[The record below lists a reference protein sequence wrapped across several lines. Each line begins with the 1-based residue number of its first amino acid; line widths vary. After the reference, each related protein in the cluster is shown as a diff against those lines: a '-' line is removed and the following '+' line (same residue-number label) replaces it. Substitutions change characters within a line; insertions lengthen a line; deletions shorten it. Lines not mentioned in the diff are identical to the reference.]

1 MLSKLIVV
9 LAVTSLAAVAFRL
22 MYGEESEADLKA
34 RITDELDSLRDHLFK
49 R

>member
-1 MLSKLIVV
+1 MLSKLIVI

-22 MYGEESEADLKA
+22 IYDEESEAELRA
-34 RITDELDSLRDHLFK
+34 RVTNELDSLREHLFK

>member
-1 MLSKLIVV
+1 MLSKLILV

-22 MYGEESEADLKA
+22 FYDEESEAELKA
-34 RITDELDSLRDHLFK
+34 RVTDELDSLREHLFK